1 MQATNTNEIKIPTAK
16 QVRDSIKVIKRDRK
30 NCRL

>member
-1 MQATNTNEIKIPTAK
+1 MQATDIKEMKIPTAK